1 MLAESA
7 LQEFES
13 IKLTLPLQASLQRK
27 RAAMDKALTAYQD
40 AAQSGVAEIA
50 TEATHRV
57 GSIYLTLSRD
67 LMASQRPA
75 GLSALELEQYELLL
89 EEQAFPIEEQAID
102 VFETNV
108 ARMDQG
114 VYNVWIQRSIEALA
128 EIVPARYAKQGNYEL
143 PINAI
148 R

>member
-1 MLAESA
+1 M
-7 LQEFES
+7 
-13 IKLTLPLQASLQRK
+13 
-27 RAAMDKALTAYQD
+27 
-40 AAQSGVAEIA
+40 AEIA

-128 EIVPARYAKQGNYEL
+128 EIVPARYAKQENYEL